1 MPSIIPAT
9 PEDAPELARTLLEHA
24 DSPDDVVTDT
34 SGSRVAFV
42 VSDELAA
49 KAGYGDLDDEDG
61 DKAGDVTVGAD
72 ENTSDT
78 AQVEE
83 PPRSGEGSSTDT
95 WRKFLTAQGVEF
107 GAEDKRDVLIDKWDA
122 SRASGE

>member
-49 KAGYGDLDDEDG
+49 KAGYGTDDDDQEP
-61 DKAGDVTVGAD
+61 AGETPSDD
-72 ENTSDT
+72 ENTSDP

-83 PPRSGEGSSTDT
+83 PPRSGEGSGTDV
-95 WRKFLTAQGVEF
+95 WRKFLTDQSVEF
-107 GAEDKRDVLIDKWDA
+107 SADDKRDALIDLWDA
-122 SRASGE
+122 SQSTKG

>member
-9 PEDAPELARTLLEHA
+9 PEDAPELARKLLEHA

-49 KAGYGDLDDEDG
+49 KAGFGTDDDDQDSEVVPAD
-61 DKAGDVTVGAD
+61 APEVT
-72 ENTSDT
+72 
-78 AQVEE
+78 E
-83 PPRSGEGSSTDT
+83 PPRSGSGSGEKV
-95 WRKFLTAQGVEF
+95 WRQFLTDNGVAIPET
-107 GAEDKRDVLIDKWDA
+107 ATQREDLIELWDA
-122 SRASGE
+122 AQRVGG

>member
-1 MPSIIPAT
+1 MPSIIPST

-49 KAGYGDLDDEDG
+49 KAGFGNADDDQEPDDEQ
-61 DKAGDVTVGAD
+61 APAPEVT
-72 ENTSDT
+72 
-78 AQVEE
+78 E
-83 PPRSGEGSSTDT
+83 PPRAGKGSGEEA
-95 WRKFLTAQGVEF
+95 WRKFLTANGVDIP
-107 GAEDKRDVLIDKWDA
+107 EDATQRDELIELWDA
-122 SRASGE
+122 SQSAKG

>member
-9 PEDAPELARTLLEHA
+9 PDDAPELARTLLEHA

-49 KAGYGDLDDEDG
+49 KAGYGTTDDDAVEVEAPED
-61 DKAGDVTVGAD
+61 KPEVT
-72 ENTSDT
+72 
-78 AQVEE
+78 E
-83 PPRSGEGSSTDT
+83 PPRSGKGSSEDA
-95 WRKFLTAQGVEF
+95 WRKFLTDNGVEIP
-107 GAEDKRDVLIDKWDA
+107 EDATQRDDLVELWDA
-122 SRASGE
+122 SQSAKG

>member
-24 DSPDDVVTDT
+24 DSPDDVITDT

-49 KAGYGDLDDEDG
+49 RAGYGTDEEDPEP
-61 DKAGDVTVGAD
+61 AGEQAPAPEVT
-72 ENTSDT
+72 
-78 AQVEE
+78 E
-83 PPRSGEGSSTDT
+83 PPRSGKGSSEDA
-95 WRKFLTAQGVEF
+95 WRKFLTDNSVDIPETATQ
-107 GAEDKRDVLIDKWDA
+107 RDDLIELWDA
-122 SRASGE
+122 SQSTKG